1 MAEKKKPK
9 RIRSEEQKWKKKF
22 YDQARAKSRVNIG
35 EAFQQW
41 RDLREEQGMKTDAEV
56 AQFLLERCET
66 SALISNHSPTDRLL
80 LPPSSCC

>member
-41 RDLREEQGMKTDAEV
+41 RDLREIKGMKTDAEV
-56 AQFLLERCET
+56 ALFLL
-66 SALISNHSPTDRLL
+66 DR
-80 LPPSSCC
+80 